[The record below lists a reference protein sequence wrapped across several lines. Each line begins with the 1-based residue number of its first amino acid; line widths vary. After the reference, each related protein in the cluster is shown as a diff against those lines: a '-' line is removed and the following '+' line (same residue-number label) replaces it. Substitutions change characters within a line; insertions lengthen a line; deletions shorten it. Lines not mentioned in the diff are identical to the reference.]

1 MENGPADIV
10 DQAIA
15 WHLRLGKATAA
26 DWRSFTLWL
35 ENAAHRD
42 AYDRVTLDDAML
54 APVLQLHET
63 PASELAANDRLPA
76 RRRFRLAAAG
86 GGALAAGLLVALM
99 MPAELPTAD
108 DGLYSVET
116 PTGTRRKVTLRDGT
130 IIELNGGTRVTLD
143 RANGRYAML
152 DRGEASFQVHHNA
165 AQPFEVRSGG
175 STISDVGTVFNVAR
189 EGPQLNVEVAEGAVA
204 FERTGAP
211 GDGTMLKPGMAL
223 AIRDDERQE
232 EARLSNLPPATVGG
246 WRRGLLTYREAP
258 LAQVARALERS
269 TGAKLQL
276 AGALAERQFTGT
288 IQLAGGAEAVIPRM
302 AALVDA
308 RFERRNGAWLLSSRS
323 DVGE

>member
-15 WHLRLGKATAA
+15 WHLRLGNATAA

-54 APVLQLHET
+54 APVLELHDE
-63 PASELAANDRLPA
+63 PANDRLPA

-99 MPAELPTAD
+99 VPAELPTS
-108 DGLYSVET
+108 DGLYTVET
-116 PTGTRRKVTLRDGT
+116 PAGARRKVTLRDGT

-143 RANGRYAML
+143 RNNGRYAML
-152 DRGEASFQVHHNA
+152 DRGEAAFQVHHNA

-232 EARLSNLPPATVGG
+232 EAHLSRLATVAVSG
-246 WRRGLLTYREAP
+246 WRRGLLTYREVP

-276 AGALAERQFTGT
+276 AEALAERRFTGT
-288 IQLAGGAEAVIPRM
+288 IQLAGGPEAVIPRM
-302 AALVDA
+302 ASLIDA
-308 RFERRNGAWLLSSRS
+308 RLEHRGGTWLLSSRS
-323 DVGE
+323 DVGD